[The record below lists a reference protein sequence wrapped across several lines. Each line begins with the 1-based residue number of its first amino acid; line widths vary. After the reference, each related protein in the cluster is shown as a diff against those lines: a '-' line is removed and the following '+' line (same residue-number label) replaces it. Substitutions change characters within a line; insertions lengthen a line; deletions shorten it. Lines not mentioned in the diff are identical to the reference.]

1 MLPFLERKTRLEP
14 TCVGNLALFLSPPTP
29 SRGEWGRSLEPRFR
43 KKSHL
48 GGGIKKQHLLDAAL
62 FGAENETRAHG
73 RGRSRAFFVTPGPL
87 KGEWGRSCEPSFS
100 TDVENKKQRMLGIVK
115 SRRDRD

>member
-1 MLPFLERKTRLEP
+1 MTSLERKTG
-14 TCVGNLALFLSPPTP
+14 C
-29 SRGEWGRSLEPRFR
+29 GRSYESRFR

-73 RGRSRAFFVTPGPL
+73 RGRSRAFFVTPNPL
-87 KGEWGRSCEPSFS
+87 KG
-100 TDVENKKQRMLGIVK
+100 DVVARASHRFQQT
-115 SRRDRD
+115 